1 VNTREGNTGKP
12 STKLINE
19 AHMRPVIVGSN
30 NSIRPKTMSS
40 STFIKTFKV
49 LPLVK
54 WGKSDGFQAPVPDLL
69 AIVDQGFPN
78 NFLSF
83 RVMSPILVENDVI
96 PLDLNCPE
104 NNSPKQRTD
113 FMHLLEPS
121 KGLKI
126 RKTQPSTPSKPNKA
140 KPRVQESYHY
150 IGSGEMGLLPDQSD
164 VGEIKSFERINFC

>member
-12 STKLINE
+12 STKLANE
-19 AHMRPVIVGSN
+19 AHMRPVTVGSN
-30 NSIRPKTMSS
+30 NSTRPKTISS
-40 STFIKTFKV
+40 PTFIKTFKEK

-54 WGKSDGFQAPVPDLL
+54 WGKSDGFHAPVADLL

-83 RVMSPILVENDVI
+83 RVMSPILVENDVV
-96 PLDLNCPE
+96 PLNLNCPK

-126 RKTQPSTPSKPNKA
+126 RKIQPSTPSKPNLEYKRAIIILEAKRWAYRQIKA
-140 KPRVQESYHY
+140 MLARLRAWKGQ
-150 IGSGEMGLLPDQSD
+150 
-164 VGEIKSFERINFC
+164 NFV